1 MNLHDLNDMRELQE
15 ELAQERLNTFDVAV
29 IGGGPAGATA
39 ADDLARKGYKVL
51 LLDRAGRIKPC
62 GGAIPPRAMKDFEIP
77 DSMLVA
83 HATKARMISPTNHQ
97 VDIPIE
103 NGFVGLVDRCE
114 FDEWL
119 RTRAASHGA
128 ERRIGTF
135 NRIEHQADG
144 SAIVHFESRRE
155 AGDNAS
161 FPEQIRA
168 KVVIGAD
175 GAKSEVARQNVK
187 DAEKTKYVSA
197 YHEIVKVPQQLPAD
211 YEASRCDVY
220 YNGKMSPDFYGW
232 VFPHGQT
239 ASIGTGSAIKGF
251 SLRNATSLVRQAA
264 GLDGAETLRREGA
277 PIPMKPLK
285 YWDNGKNV
293 VLAGDAAGVVAP
305 ASGEGIYYAMAGGRM
320 AADAAEAFLKTG
332 NPKCLAMARK
342 QFMKEHGRVFLV
354 LGMLQYFWYS
364 SDKRREKFV
373 KICEDKDVQTLTFES
388 YMHKKLVRKKP
399 MAHVRIFFKD
409 MAHLLGIAKAH

>member
-1 MNLHDLNDMRELQE
+1 MNLHDLNDMRELHE
-15 ELAQERLNTFDVAV
+15 EITRDNATAVDVAV

-39 ADDLARKGYKVL
+39 ADDLARKGYTVL

-62 GGAIPPRAMKDFEIP
+62 GGAIPPRAMKDFDIP
-77 DSMLVA
+77 DAMLVA
-83 HATKARMISPTNHQ
+83 HATKARMISPTNHK

-128 ERRIGTF
+128 QRRIGTF
-135 NRIEHQADG
+135 TRIDHQADG
-144 SAIVHFESRRE
+144 SAVVHFEERLRADDSQ
-155 AGDNAS
+155 S
-161 FPEQIRA
+161 FPAQIRA
-168 KVVIGAD
+168 RAVIGAD

-187 DAEKTKYVSA
+187 YAEKTKYVSA
-197 YHEIVKVPQQLPAD
+197 YHEIVRTPEHPPSD

-220 YNGKMSPDFYGW
+220 YNGTMSPDFYGW
-232 VFPHGQT
+232 VFPHGNT

-251 SLRNATSLVRQAA
+251 SLRNATALVRKAA
-264 GLDGAETLRREGA
+264 GLEGAETLRREGA
-277 PIPMKPLK
+277 PIPLKPLR
-285 YWDNGKNV
+285 YWDNGKNL

-305 ASGEGIYYAMAGGRM
+305 ASGEGIYYALAGGRM
-320 AADAAEAFLKTG
+320 AADAVDGFLKTG
-332 NPKCLAMARK
+332 NVKCLQQARK
-342 QFMKEHGRVFLV
+342 QFMKEHGRVFWV

-373 KICEDKDVQTLTFES
+373 KICEDKDVQTLTFEA

>member
-1 MNLHDLNDMRELQE
+1 MREFQE
-15 ELAQERLNTFDVAV
+15 ELTQESVNTFDVAV

-39 ADDLARKGYKVL
+39 ADDLARRGYKVL

-119 RTRAASHGA
+119 RERAASHGA

-135 NRIEHQADG
+135 ERIEHQPDG
-144 SAIVHFESRRE
+144 RAVVYFSARNHANDS
-155 AGDNAS
+155 GT
-161 FPEQIRA
+161 FPA
-168 KVVIGAD
+168 KITAKLVIGAD

-197 YHEIVKVPQQLPAD
+197 YHEIVKVPDQPPAD
-211 YEASRCDVY
+211 YEGSRCDVY

-251 SLRNATSLVRQAA
+251 SLRGATALVRDAA
-264 GLDGAETLRREGA
+264 GLGNAETLRREGA

-332 NPKCLAMARK
+332 NAKCLAMARK
-342 QFMKEHGRVFLV
+342 QFMKEHGRVFFV

-364 SDKRREKFV
+364 NDKRREKFV

-388 YMHKKLVRKKP
+388 YMNKKLVRKKP

-409 MAHLLGIAKAH
+409 MAHLLGFAKVH